1 MKIFI
6 VQFLVVIQR

>member
-6 VQFLVVIQR
+6 VIHLYKIA